1 MKKTN
6 NKGVITLEQNKEKQ
20 EMKKWFK
27 LITFAL
33 IGYLIIENISTVGK
47 GLSFFIDII
56 SPFVIG
62 ACLAFIL
69 NIPMTFFETKF
80 SKFKTK
86 KGKKLNKNFIR
97 LISLLLAVMV
107 IVFIITLIV
116 NLILPEI
123 INIFKLLIDN
133 FPTYSEKIKE
143 FATNLTEDIPEINE
157 MIKGID
163 INNKELQEQAKNFAG
178 NILSTSVS
186 VVGSVIGTFVNCIV
200 SIVFSIYILTGKE
213 KLKIQAKKIL
223 NAYLKTETAS
233 NIINLGRTARNIFK
247 NFITGQCLEATI
259 LGILSVIGMLI
270 LKVPY
275 AVPIGV
281 LIGVTALIP
290 IVGAFIGIIIG
301 AILILSVEPL
311 KVLTF
316 IIFIL
321 ILQQIEGN
329 LIYPK
334 VVGSSV
340 GLPGMWVL
348 VSVAVGGDLFG
359 IIGMLLGLPIASVLY
374 TILKEDVNK
383 RLKSK

>member
-1 MKKTN
+1 MDKN
-6 NKGVITLEQNKEKQ
+6 EKQ
-20 EMKKWFK
+20 EMKKWTK
-27 LITFAL
+27 LILFAL
-33 IGYLIIENISTVGK
+33 IGYLIVQNISVIGN
-47 GLSFFIDII
+47 GISFFISII

-62 ACLAFIL
+62 ACLSFII
-69 NIPMTFFETKF
+69 NIPMEFFETKLK
-80 SKFKTK
+80 KFKTK

-97 LISLLLAVMV
+97 VVSLLLAILV
-107 IVFIITLIV
+107 IVFIITLII

-123 INIFKLLIDN
+123 INIVRLLIDN
-133 FPTYSEKIKE
+133 FPKYSEKIKE
-143 FATNLTEDIPEINE
+143 FATTITEDFPEINE

-163 INNKELQEQAKNFAG
+163 IGDKELQKQAKNLATNFLSGSVSFIGSLIG
-178 NILSTSVS
+178 NIINS
-186 VVGSVIGTFVNCIV
+186 IIA
-200 SIVFSIYILTGKE
+200 IVFSIYILTSKE
-213 KLKIQAKKIL
+213 ILKTQAKKIL
-223 NAYLKTETAS
+223 KAYLKPETAES
-233 NIINLGRTARNIFK
+233 TIELGRTSRNIFK
-247 NFITGQCLEATI
+247 NFITGQCLEAII
-259 LGILSVIGMLI
+259 LGTLSIIGMFI
-270 LKVPY
+270 FQIPY

-301 AILILSVEPL
+301 AILILSIEPL

-348 VSVAVGGDLFG
+348 VAVAIGGDLFG
-359 IIGMLLGLPIASVLY
+359 IVGMLLGLPIASILY
-374 TILKEDVNK
+374 TVLKNDVNK

>member
-1 MKKTN
+1 M
-6 NKGVITLEQNKEKQ
+6 EQNEKK
-20 EMKKWFK
+20 EMKKWTQ
-27 LITFAL
+27 LILLAL
-33 IGYLIIENISTVGK
+33 IGYLVVQNISIIGI
-47 GLSFFIDII
+47 GISFFISII

-62 ACLAFIL
+62 ACLAFII
-69 NIPMTFFETKF
+69 NIPMGFFELNLK
-80 SKFKTK
+80 KFKTK

-97 LISLLLAVMV
+97 FVSLILAIVV
-107 IVFIITLIV
+107 IVFIITLII

-123 INIFKLLIDN
+123 INIFRLLVDN

-143 FATNLTEDIPEINE
+143 FATTITKDFPEINE
-157 MIKGID
+157 VIKGID
-163 INNKELQEQAKNFAG
+163 VSDKELQKQAKNLVTNF
-178 NILSTSVS
+178 LSTSVS
-186 VVGSVIGTFVNCIV
+186 FVGNLIGNVINFIV

-213 KLKIQAKKIL
+213 KLKMQAKKIL
-223 NAYLKTETAS
+223 KAYLKPEIAESTIE
-233 NIINLGRTARNIFK
+233 LGRTSRNIFK
-247 NFITGQCLEATI
+247 NFITGQCLEAVI
-259 LGILSVIGMLI
+259 LGTLSIIGMFI
-270 LKVPY
+270 FQIPY

-301 AILILSVEPL
+301 AILILSVEPV

-334 VVGSSV
+334 VVGTSV

-348 VSVAVGGDLFG
+348 VAVAIGGDLFG
-359 IIGMLLGLPIASVLY
+359 VVGMLLGLPIASVLY
-374 TILKEDVNK
+374 TILKNDVNK
-383 RLKSK
+383 RLKNK